1 MYLRNI
7 LLRFNL
13 EKKTELFCF
22 LAMVNFASVSGSV
35 KCSSQDCGTPKL
47 PSNSYLISIPNL
59 KQKFDW
65 MAHFFT
71 IKLNCEQKQ
80 ANT

>member
-7 LLRFNL
+7 FLRFNL
-13 EKKTELFCF
+13 EKTELFCF

-35 KCSSQDCGTPKL
+35 KCSSQGCGTQKL

-65 MAHFFT
+65 MVHFLP
-71 IKLNCEQKQ
+71 LN
-80 ANT
+80 